1 MSLLGMGSATRKR
14 ATDAY
19 GVVAR
24 IEEKENQIAAGIENQ
39 KRAQEA
45 QTLGTAAGIGSM
57 YGLNKSYGAK
67 KLAGE
72 KLTTLNES
80 LLGGESGTFSFG
92 GGGLNYQPAG
102 GELIEGVGGLSDI
115 SGGSE
120 LITSGLAE
128 TTVAAEAGTAALTE
142 AAAAEAAAVTAAE
155 TLAAEEAAILAADA
169 MVVEG
174 AAVAGQAGT
183 AMATLGAVAAPIGIA
198 LGVGFLLN
206 KIFG

>member
-45 QTLGTAAGIGSM
+45 QTLGTSAGIGSM

-102 GELIEGVGGLSDI
+102 GELVEGVSGLADIPGGTD
-115 SGGSE
+115 

-128 TTVAAEAGTAALTE
+128 STVETGAAAVVDAAASD
-142 AAAAEAAAVTAAE
+142 AAAAAVVEATAAE
-155 TLAAEEAAILAADA
+155 TAAVAANTA
-169 MVVEG
+169 VVEG
-174 AAVAGQAGT
+174 AAAASTQG

>member
-155 TLAAEEAAILAADA
+155 TLAAEAAILAADA